1 MSAQSRLSDYNPQ
14 SYRSSTPHASRRA
27 TKLSNLPTRIQH
39 VKKFLFIA
47 TLAMTSMASIAYS
60 QDAAPKSAPFGK
72 TKSGTAVEM
81 YTLSNGKL
89 TAKVMTYGATL
100 VELQVPDKN
109 GKMADVVLGWDNVAG
124 YESADNQYFGCTT
137 GRVCNRIAKGKFS
150 LEGKDYK
157 LAINNEPNHLHGG
170 VEKSLD
176 KVVWAARPFTN
187 KQGQGVEFSYTSPDG
202 EEGYPGKLDVKVTY
216 LLPNDLSS
224 LRLTYS
230 ATTDKATP
238 VNLTNHAYFNL
249 AGAGSETILKH
260 RLRIVADA
268 YTPCDD
274 TLIPTGEIKSV
285 EGTVMDLRKP
295 TQIGAG
301 IAELVKTAALGYD
314 HNFVL
319 NPPEAGKEM
328 RLAAVL
334 ADPSSGRQMR
344 VMTSEPGI
352 QFYSGNF
359 LKGQVGKGGKTY
371 AHQSACCL
379 ETQHFPDSVNQSKFP
394 STILKPGDTFTSQTV
409 YQFGLIPDAAKNK

>member
-1 MSAQSRLSDYNPQ
+1 M
-14 SYRSSTPHASRRA
+14 
-27 TKLSNLPTRIQH
+27 
-39 VKKFLFIA
+39 KKFLFIA
-47 TLAMTSMASIAYS
+47 TLAMTSMASIAYG

-216 LLPNDLSS
+216 LLPNDLSN